1 MQNYNLNNLVSVEN
15 IYNFFKDADYN
26 VEFDKTS
33 YSISELIEKDIDGEA
48 WTIIDETNLTVLI
61 IKSIN
66 YNRKSYRNKINNNL
80 QEIIGTKIIF
90 YTNDFTHYNLTLIF
104 DGIFNIK
111 FNPSKPEMLVTR
123 ILESIQ
129 NQEDLFDY
137 TKQDVNFVLLK
148 RELTAN
154 ALKES
159 IREGDNSSVKLAFQE
174 GGLKLIGEGTNKII
188 ISQKDAP
195 IRDMGVDVKL
205 EYENEDIIEQNLE
218 IISNLY
224 KENRKQDLKL
234 VCIITK
240 KGLLYYWIPYS
251 ISGFI
256 PFTNQFNEN
265 VMDDVLESL
274 IAQISVRTAFNSETF
289 HQQFGIYSPFFILG
303 ITAFQQFFEQ
313 EQEKIKIMYEEWK
326 SRFSKVYQT
335 GDLDQELFIKHA
347 YLSLIIKT
355 VLISK
360 FVGSNKNSSEDNLQK
375 IIEIFEER
383 GVPIFLNDFFQ
394 WTSEEL
400 FVQREVFESLHNAE
414 FIIDDLFRTIY
425 QEMVSPATRHALGE
439 FYTPAPLAQ
448 KMVEEVY
455 GFGQYVLDPACGSG
469 TFLIEILNIIH
480 NSNKKVDEK
489 VEAIS
494 KIYGFDV
501 NPIAVLV
508 ARSNLLLLTDKLF
521 PKNTTISI
529 NVFLAD
535 SLNPI
540 NEFSTV
546 IEDKKAGK
554 KYKFSLDKWHTY
566 GEVERFIMPA
576 INDALAINIK
586 LLKYSDQFGELLKE
600 LDRYLSRN
608 LTFNDMLDAIYQS
621 IDVSWLNELCEGS
634 SDKKLKDNF
643 EYIAKKLYDF
653 IQKDKNHIWAYLL
666 YNAIGVRKM
675 RETMDGVDLIIGNPP
690 WLTLNSILSQK
701 YKEKVKEISKEL
713 KIYAGGKH
721 APNTEICSIFF
732 YKSRDLYLKKNGKIF
747 FVTTAAVESGDQHSR
762 FRLFDRFKNVFMWKF
777 LTDVFRIHNICVG
790 GSFGNQPLNER
801 LKIKTKVFNVFY
813 KNRSWEFEII
823 SEEIYVPNNLNS
835 VIHDLE
841 AKRLIPLKELSELL
855 PTKESLYKNEFYKGA
870 DLFPRNF
877 FFIKILE
884 NKEIVPDKSLLQH
897 KPWNFYPV
905 HHYDIEKD
913 YIFSVCKSTELVPFY
928 ILNTCKCFLPIE
940 KINNKFNPELIKPKA
955 RRLFIKFSEIYT
967 EIQQRNQ
974 REITDLWDN
983 LNYRNKL
990 SNPMQKASIKV
1001 VYNGQGSILKSAV
1014 VRNDV
1019 IVDYS
1024 LFYIGVED
1032 LEEAYY
1038 LCTIL
1043 NAPCLTTQ
1051 IEKTANTGASGSVR
1065 NIQKKALDFPIP
1077 KFNENVHLH
1086 MALVNLGKGLEK
1098 KIGKI
1103 IDDSKVKEY
1112 NELKKKM
1119 QCTFC
1124 SKIYSKKNFDR
1135 YRQIHE
1141 KECKEVDKD
1150 HNWSIDDWLD
1160 LENITLDE
1168 IQLGRIKIQN
1178 KIFNDPELKE
1188 KFEELDDLV
1197 IQLLNSE
1204 GE

>member
-15 IYNFFKDADYN
+15 IYNFFKNADYN

-66 YNRKSYRNKINNNL
+66 YNRKSYRKKINNNL

-129 NQEDLFDY
+129 NQKDLFDY

-154 ALKES
+154 ALKEG

-205 EYENEDIIEQNLE
+205 EYENEDIIEENLE

-224 KENRKQDLKL
+224 KENCKQDLKL

-256 PFTNQFNEN
+256 PFTNQLNEN

-303 ITAFQQFFEQ
+303 ITAFQQFFNK

-360 FVGSNKNSSEDNLQK
+360 FVGTDRNASEDNLQK

-383 GVPIFLNDFFQ
+383 GVPIFFNDFFQ
-394 WTSEEL
+394 WTSEEI
-400 FVQREVFESLHNAE
+400 FVQKEIFESLHKAE

-455 GFGQYVLDPACGSG
+455 KFGQYILDPACGSG
-469 TFLIEILNIIH
+469 TFLIEILNIIE
-480 NSNKKVDEK
+480 NSHKEK
-489 VEAIS
+489 EEKIEAVS
-494 KIYGFDV
+494 KIFGFDV

-508 ARSNLLLLTDKLF
+508 ARANLLLLTDKLF
-521 PKNTTISI
+521 PKNKNIPI

-540 NEFSTV
+540 TEFSTV
-546 IEDKKAGK
+546 IEDKKAGE
-554 KYKFSLDKWHTY
+554 KYKFSLDKWHTF

-576 INDALAINIK
+576 INDNLVINIK
-586 LLKYSDQFGELLKE
+586 FFKYAYQFGELLKE
-600 LDRYLSRN
+600 LDRYLSQKLN
-608 LTFNDMLDAIYQS
+608 YNDMLDKIYQS
-621 IDVSWLNELCEGS
+621 VDVSWLNELCEGS
-634 SDKKLKDNF
+634 SDKNLKDNF
-643 EYIAKKLYDF
+643 EYIAMKLYNF
-653 IQKDKNHIWAYLL
+653 IQNDKNHIWAYLL

-675 RETMDGVDLIIGNPP
+675 KETMNGVDLIIGNPP
-690 WLTLNSILSQK
+690 WLTIHDIQSYD
-701 YKEKVKEISKEL
+701 YKDKIKEYSKNL
-713 KIYAGGKH
+713 GIYMGGKQTPH
-721 APNTEICSIFF
+721 TELSSIFF
-732 YKSRDLYLKKNGKIF
+732 YRIRDLYLKKNGKIF
-747 FVTTAAVESGDQHSR
+747 FVITAGIESGEHHSK
-762 FRLFDRFKNVFMWKF
+762 FRMFNSFGDIFLWKF
-777 LTDVFRIHNICVG
+777 LEDVFRIHNICIGAVYK
-790 GSFGNQPLNER
+790 NQPLNER
-801 LKIKTKVFNVFY
+801 LKINTKIFNVFR
-813 KNRSWEFEII
+813 KNRNWIFELKD
-823 SEEIYVPNNLNS
+823 SMIYVPNNFHTVEENQM
-835 VIHDLE
+835 
-841 AKRLIPLKELSELL
+841 AKRLIPFSEFDKML
-855 PTKESLYKNEFYKGA
+855 PTEESFYKNKFYMGA
-870 DLFPRNF
+870 SLVPRSFLFVVENESSQ
-877 FFIKILE
+877 IL
-884 NKEIVPDKSLLQH
+884 PDTSLLQH
-897 KPWNFYPV
+897 KPWDFYP
-905 HHYDIEKD
+905 IERFNVESN
-913 YIFSVCKSTELVPFY
+913 YIFKTCKSTELVPFQ
-928 ILNTCKCFLPIE
+928 LLRTCKCFLPIE
-940 KINNKFNPELIKPKA
+940 QDSFQYKKELIEPKA
-955 RRLFIKFSEIYT
+955 KETFKLLSEKYK
-967 EIQQRNQ
+967 EIQERDN
-974 REITDLWDN
+974 RSITDLWKNIDHFG
-983 LNYRNKL
+983 KL
-990 SNPMQKASIKV
+990 TNPLQKSKLKV
-1001 VYNGQGSILKSAV
+1001 VYNSAGSIIKSAIIYG
-1014 VRNDV
+1014 DI
-1019 IVDYS
+1019 IVDHA
-1024 LFYIGVED
+1024 LFYTGNLEST
-1032 LEEAYY
+1032 EEAYY
-1038 LCTIL
+1038 LCAIL
-1043 NAPCLTTQ
+1043 NSPCLTEQ
-1051 IEKTANTGASGSVR
+1051 IQRTGS
-1065 NIQKKALDFPIP
+1065 
-1077 KFNENVHLH
+1077 
-1086 MALVNLGKGLEK
+1086 
-1098 KIGKI
+1098 
-1103 IDDSKVKEY
+1103 
-1112 NELKKKM
+1112 
-1119 QCTFC
+1119 T
-1124 SKIYSKKNFDR
+1124 
-1135 YRQIHE
+1135 
-1141 KECKEVDKD
+1141 
-1150 HNWSIDDWLD
+1150 
-1160 LENITLDE
+1160 
-1168 IQLGRIKIQN
+1168 
-1178 KIFNDPELKE
+1178 
-1188 KFEELDDLV
+1188 
-1197 IQLLNSE
+1197 
-1204 GE
+1204 